1 MVSPSAKRRA
11 AQRSAKNGGGSKS
24 AACRALGLASS
35 GLYRQA
41 KSSVEGRRIL
51 KEVLE
56 LSDKHPR
63 YGYRRVT
70 ALLRSSF
77 GAANLDYGRPLGSL
91 RPKLPSTPKPTTTNN
106 QQSFRSKLSHL
117 RGQARPHCDKNTHN
131 STFLAMRRGAIQPFD

>member
-11 AQRSAKNGGGSKS
+11 AQRSMENGAGSKS
-24 AACRALGLASS
+24 AACRALGLARS

-41 KSSVEGRRIL
+41 KSSVEGRRIR

-91 RPKLPSTPKPTTTNN
+91 RPELPSPPKPTTIN
-106 QQSFRSKLSHL
+106 RSSDLNCPTY
-117 RGQARPHCDKNTHN
+117 GVRPGRVVTKTHI
-131 STFLAMRRGAIQPFD
+131 TRHFLQ